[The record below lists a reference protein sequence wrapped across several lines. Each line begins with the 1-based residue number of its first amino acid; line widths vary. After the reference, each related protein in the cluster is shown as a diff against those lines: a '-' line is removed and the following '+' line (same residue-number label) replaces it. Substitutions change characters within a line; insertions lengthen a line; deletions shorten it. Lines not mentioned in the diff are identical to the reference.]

1 MTGNKL
7 ATPSRKLVNKRIMPR
22 LRTRRLGVR
31 LPPGVPF
38 IYSGNPAKIKT
49 FLREGLFFGRLIF
62 YHSIPKYTT
71 IWVFYGQQNGQQ
83 GQQMAKPTK
92 VNVRGKDRW
101 VINIRKSSKRY
112 RKFFDSYAE
121 AKMFDEHE
129 WIAGKSKKEP
139 AGDKTILSVA
149 FDQYILAY
157 GKRNDN
163 DHKPRQKGKATTSDR
178 VMKFIKWFG
187 QDRLVS
193 EVTSE
198 DYIEYVNSGN
208 WSHKTKL
215 GYGGAVKIF
224 MAWCGSKGYGQIKEQ
239 WYSTVN
245 KGLQI
250 EATKKEFA
258 KLPGICSIE
267 ETKGILGAIHEK
279 YRPALAVM
287 FFTGI
292 RAEIEMEMLRYS
304 DIQWG
309 KRIGLMAERTK
320 TGRERWIIPPENLW
334 SWLPKNG
341 KGMVNPVTYNALSQA
356 RALAAK
362 RAFGWENNGRRG
374 GGGVKGFNYPANGAR
389 HSFGSYG
396 YWRDFA
402 WALDTMGHMSS
413 EVFLSNYKN
422 NRVGKEESDE
432 FFNIKM

>member
-1 MTGNKL
+1 
-7 ATPSRKLVNKRIMPR
+7 
-22 LRTRRLGVR
+22 
-31 LPPGVPF
+31 
-38 IYSGNPAKIKT
+38 
-49 FLREGLFFGRLIF
+49 
-62 YHSIPKYTT
+62 
-71 IWVFYGQQNGQQ
+71 
-83 GQQMAKPTK
+83 MAKPTK

-101 VINIRKSSKRY
+101 VINIRKSGKRY

-129 WIAGKSKKEP
+129 WIAGKSRKEP

-149 FDQYILAY
+149 FHEYILDY

-163 DHKPRQKGKATTSDR
+163 DHKPRQKGKATTEDR
-178 VMKFIKWFG
+178 VMKFLRWFG
-187 QDRLVS
+187 EDRLVS
-193 EVTSE
+193 EVTTG
-198 DYIEYVNSGN
+198 DYMKYVNSGK

-224 MAWCGSKGYGQIKEQ
+224 MAWCGSKDYGQNKED

-245 KGLQI
+245 KGLKI
-250 EATKKEFA
+250 ETTKKQFA
-258 KLPGICSIE
+258 KLPGICSVE
-267 ETKGILGAIHEK
+267 ETRGILGAIHKK

-334 SWLPKNG
+334 EWIPKDG

-356 RALAAK
+356 RALAAG
-362 RAFGWENNGRRG
+362 RAFGYKHGTSYRE
-374 GGGVKGFNYPANGAR
+374 GFTYPANGAR

-396 YWRDFA
+396 YWKDFE

-432 FFNIKM
+432 FFSIIPA

>member
-1 MTGNKL
+1 MKV
-7 ATPSRKLVNKRIMPR
+7 SIKKHK
-22 LRTRRLGVR
+22 VR
-31 LPPGVPF
+31 ED
-38 IYSGNPAKIKT
+38 IK
-49 FLREGLFFGRLIF
+49 
-62 YHSIPKYTT
+62 
-71 IWVFYGQQNGQQ
+71 
-83 GQQMAKPTK
+83 
-92 VNVRGKDRW
+92 W
-101 VINIRKSSKRY
+101 VIEVNHHGKRK
-112 RKFFDSYAE
+112 RKFFNTQVE
-121 AKMFDEHE
+121 AKQFDVLG
-129 WIAGKSKKEP
+129 WLAGESKKEP

-163 DHKPRQKGKATTSDR
+163 DHKPRQKGKATTEDR
-178 VMKFIKWFG
+178 VMKFLRWFG
-187 QDRLVS
+187 EDRLVS

-224 MAWCGSKGYGQIKEQ
+224 MAWCGSKGYGQVKEQ

-258 KLPGICSIE
+258 KLPGICSVE

-334 SWLPKNG
+334 SWLPKDG

-374 GGGVKGFNYPANGAR
+374 GGGVEGFSYPANGAR

-422 NRVGKEESDE
+422 NRVGKEESEE
-432 FFNIKM
+432 FFSIIPT